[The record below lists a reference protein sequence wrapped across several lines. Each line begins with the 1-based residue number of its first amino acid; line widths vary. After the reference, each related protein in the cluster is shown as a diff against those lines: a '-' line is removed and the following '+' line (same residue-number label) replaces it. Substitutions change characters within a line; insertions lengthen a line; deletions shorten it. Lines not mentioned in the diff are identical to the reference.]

1 MKTAIELAESGVLP
15 DPMIRIGIRR
25 MLRRRLE
32 EEAAAAAERARWRAG
47 LASAPVTIHADA
59 ANAQHY
65 EVPTAF
71 FERVL
76 GPRLKYS
83 ACLWPEG
90 VGSLAEA
97 EEAMLALTTERAEI
111 AHGQRILELGC
122 GWGSLCLY
130 LAERFPTARITA
142 LSNSRTQR
150 AFIER
155 RARERSLANLE
166 VVTTDVAAFDTA
178 ERFDRIVSVEMF
190 EHVRN
195 HRELFRRIG
204 RWLRPGGKLFVHV
217 FAHRIYAYPFED
229 EGPATWMARHFFT
242 GGLMPS
248 LDLLPEAARDVLELE
263 ESWTVDG
270 THYQKTLEAWLA
282 EQDAARAELLPLFT
296 ATYGAKDARLWFQR
310 WRIFFMACAELF
322 GFRDGTEWLVA
333 HYRWRAPGRA

>member
-1 MKTAIELAESGVLP
+1 MKTAIELAEAGILP
-15 DPMIRIGIRR
+15 DSMIRIGIRR
-25 MLRRRLE
+25 MLARRLA
-32 EEAAAAAERARWRAG
+32 EEAAAAPERARWRAG
-47 LASAPVTIHADA
+47 LAEGPVTIHADA

-65 EVPTAF
+65 ELPTPF

-90 VGSLAEA
+90 VTTLAAA

-111 AHGQRILELGC
+111 EDGQRILELGC

-130 LAERFPTARITA
+130 LAERFPSARITA

-150 AFIER
+150 AFIEG
-155 RARERSLANLE
+155 RARERGIANLE
-166 VVTTDVAAFDTA
+166 VVTADIAAFDTA
-178 ERFDRIVSVEMF
+178 ERFDRVVSVEMF

-204 RWLRPGGKLFVHV
+204 RWLVPGGKLFVHV

-229 EGPATWMARHFFT
+229 EGPATWMARYFFT

-248 LDLLPEAARDVLELE
+248 LDLLPEAARGILELE

-282 EQDAARAELLPLFT
+282 EQDAARAELLPLFA
-296 ATYGAKDARLWFQR
+296 ATYGEKDARLWFQR

-322 GFRDGTEWLVA
+322 GFREGSEWLVA
-333 HYRWRAPGRA
+333 HYRWRAPA

>member
-1 MKTAIELAESGVLP
+1 VKTAIELAESGILP
-15 DPMIRIGIRR
+15 DSMIRIGIRR
-25 MLRRRLE
+25 MLARRLE

-47 LASAPVTIHADA
+47 LAAGPVTIHADA

-65 EVPTAF
+65 ELPTAF

-90 VGSLAEA
+90 VTTLADA
-97 EEAMLALTTERAEI
+97 EEAMLALTAERAAIED
-111 AHGQRILELGC
+111 GQRILELGC
-122 GWGSLCLY
+122 GWGSLALF

-150 AFIER
+150 AFIEA
-155 RARERSLANLE
+155 RARERGIANLE
-166 VVTTDVAAFDTA
+166 VVTADIAAFDTA

-204 RWLRPGGKLFVHV
+204 RWLVPGGALFVHV
-217 FAHRIYAYPFED
+217 FAHRIFAYPFED

-248 LDLLPEAARDVLELE
+248 LDLLPEAARGLLELE
-263 ESWTVDG
+263 VRWTVDG

-282 EQDAARAELLPLFT
+282 AQDAARAELLPLFA
-296 ATYGAKDARLWFQR
+296 ATYGEKDARLWFQR

-322 GFRDGTEWLVA
+322 GFREGSEWLVA
-333 HYRWRAPGRA
+333 HYRWRAPA

>member
-1 MKTAIELAESGVLP
+1 MKTAIELAESGILP
-15 DPMIRIGIRR
+15 DSMIRIGIRR
-25 MLRRRLE
+25 MLARRLE
-32 EEAAAAAERARWRAG
+32 EELAALGERARWRAG
-47 LASAPVTIHADA
+47 LAEGPVTIHADA

-65 EVPTAF
+65 ELPTAF

-83 ACLWPEG
+83 SCLWPEG
-90 VGSLAEA
+90 RSDLAAA
-97 EEAMLALTTERAEI
+97 EEAMLALTAERAAI
-111 AHGQRILELGC
+111 DDGQRILELGC

-130 LAERFPTARITA
+130 SAERFPRARITA
-142 LSNSRTQR
+142 LSNSRSQR
-150 AFIER
+150 AFIEA
-155 RARERSLANLE
+155 RARAKGLDNLE
-166 VVTTDVAAFDTA
+166 VVTGDIADFDTA

-204 RWLRPGGKLFVHV
+204 RWLLPGGRLFVHV
-217 FAHRIYAYPFED
+217 FAHRNFAYPFED
-229 EGPATWMARHFFT
+229 EGPATWMARYFFT

-248 LDLLPEAARDVLELE
+248 LCLLPEAAEGILELE
-263 ESWTVDG
+263 ERWTVSG

-282 EQDAARAELLPLFT
+282 KQDAAREELLPIMA

-322 GFRDGTEWLVA
+322 GYHGGSEWLVA
-333 HYRWRAPGRA
+333 HYRWRAPG